1 MDKTIDK
8 KEIRKATRKRALV
21 WGGAAVAGIAA
32 LSLVLMNMAPT
43 VNSRDIT
50 VGTAERGPIEITVA
64 ATGRVVPAYE
74 EIINSPVET
83 RVLKVFAQPG
93 DSVKA
98 GTPLLLLDLE
108 QEQTALGKLHDARTM
123 QQQELR
129 QLELS
134 NMTNI
139 SDLEMKIKVSE
150 MNVSRQRIEVENER
164 RLDSIGSGTGDRVRQ
179 AETAYRAG
187 VLELEQLRTRLRNER
202 QRASAAEASQRLNV
216 CSSDRDI
223 ALMEKT
229 IHRGSI
235 PAPLDGVLTF
245 ITSELGSRVGAGEKV
260 AVVSDLSSFKV
271 VGEVPEGSSDRVQTG
286 AAVTVRISGAQFA
299 GTVSNI
305 TPQARQGVVSFV
317 VRLDNPRDSRLRSG
331 ARAELQVSFGYKS
344 DVLRVPNG
352 SFYKGEGKYQV
363 FVFDSENRAVR
374 RTVHAGDCNRDYVE
388 ILDGLQPGDKII
400 VSDTEQYNTKNKL
413 NIKWE

>member
-8 KEIRKATRKRALV
+8 KEIRKATRKRTLV

-400 VSDTEQYNTKNKL
+400 VSDTEQYNKKKKI